1 MKQSYCNLR
10 TTRKGKPAP
19 DVFFPA
25 KHASEPELS
34 FWWLASHCCLC
45 STIFPK
51 CDIIT
56 SSQEEI
62 QPLVP
67 NCSFLL
73 NLYLKTQSWAIFF
86 HIWDM
91 GDTSSLSQKDPW
103 FPQLAPPLLFH
114 AYSPSAPI
122 CWISWS
128 SCEIWLHQHTET
140 IPARK
145 AAPQSHHRCCGTAVL
160 KNTHSK
166 GHQRFLHCS
175 RGQEQFLSQPRWLNS
190 HWRQLAERKIDQRG
204 CISQAAKLMALPK
217 SQMLLWLWFI

>member
-1 MKQSYCNLR
+1 MRL
-10 TTRKGKPAP
+10 
-19 DVFFPA
+19 
-25 KHASEPELS
+25 
-34 FWWLASHCCLC
+34 LASKITAHETELLQSQDHEERKASSWCILPCKARIRARAVLLVAGITLL
-45 STIFPK
+45 SLLNHLPQVWH
-51 CDIIT
+51 IT

-91 GDTSSLSQKDPW
+91 GDTSSLSQKDPR
-103 FPQLAPPLLFH
+103 FLQLAPPLLFH

-175 RGQEQFLSQPRWLNS
+175 RGQEQFSPS
-190 HWRQLAERKIDQRG
+190 PAD
-204 CISQAAKLMALPK
+204 
-217 SQMLLWLWFI
+217 